1 MGAFPHYGGR
11 WAEWNG
17 GFRDTVRQFIKGSEG
32 PWAAAFAQ
40 SVCGSP
46 NLYGAEQPVS
56 IPSNQPNMSLQS
68 FEHHPPAASSL
79 PCCTPAFVLL
89 T

>member
-17 GFRDTVRQFIKGSEG
+17 SFRDTVRQFIKGSEG

-40 SVCGSP
+40 AVSGSP
-46 NLYGAEQPVS
+46 NIYGSEQPVS
-56 IPSNQPNMSLQS
+56 
-68 FEHHPPAASSL
+68 F
-79 PCCTPAFVLL
+79 F
-89 T
+89 